1 MSNTKEAINGIKEY
15 IYAIVAKLLWLY
27 KQSFPYEQSFQEW
40 IIFWL
45 CLNQF
50 QTNGNQKKTSI
61 LQ

>member
-1 MSNTKEAINGIKEY
+1 MEDFYGIKEG

-27 KQSFPYEQSFQEW
+27 EQSSPYEQSFQEW
-40 IIFWL
+40 ILFWL

-50 QTNGNQKKTSI
+50 QTNGNQKKMLSI